1 MTNKVITINGQ
12 EYEIKK
18 LALGR
23 YAKLIG
29 ALDNLP
35 PEVMEELKAVDTS
48 STEGFMAKL
57 PKLISKSWENILDV
71 LSIASGIEKEVLSEE
86 CDLNDGVNIVKAIFE
101 VNDFATVKKTL
112 ATLFQSKKEQEVAP
126 QTKGK
131 KIG

>member
-23 YAKLIG
+23 YAKLLG

-35 PEVMEELKAVDTS
+35 PEVVKSISEIDTKN
-48 STEGFMAKL
+48 TEDFMAKL
-57 PKLISKSWENILDV
+57 PGLIGKSWENILEFV
-71 LSIASGIEKEVLSEE
+71 SIASGIDKETLSEE
-86 CDLNDGVNIVKAIFE
+86 CDLNDGVAIVKAVFE

-112 ATLFQSKKEQEVAP
+112 ATLFQGKKEQEVAP
-126 QTKGK
+126 QAKGK